1 MFLFFFLR
9 GGIYTE
15 RREVGCLCFLDIFHL
30 THSVS
35 WSLVRGADSEAR
47 CICGISREG
56 YEFGVRDSLFFG
68 GADGIRW
75 LDAHFSRLMNLGW
88 REDVVA

>member
-1 MFLFFFLR
+1 MACFFFFLR

-15 RREVGCLCFLDIFHL
+15 GREVGCLCFLDIFHL

-56 YEFGVRDSLFFG
+56 YEFGVRYSQFLF
-68 GADGIRW
+68 W
-75 LDAHFSRLMNLGW
+75 LTGSDALTHIFR
-88 REDVVA
+88 D